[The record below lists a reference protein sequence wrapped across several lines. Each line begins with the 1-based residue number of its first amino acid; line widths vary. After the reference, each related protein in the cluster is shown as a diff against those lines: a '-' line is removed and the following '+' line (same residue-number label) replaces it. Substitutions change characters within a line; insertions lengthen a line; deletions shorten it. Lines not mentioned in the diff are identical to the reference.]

1 MERLDLSIAPDR
13 PNIEAAIHF
22 ARYAICKKLA
32 KGKRVLDVACG
43 EGYGSYILK
52 EAGAEY
58 VVGVDVS
65 KESVA
70 KAQSLFAKE
79 GLKYQAADVADLDT
93 LFAEGEFDIV
103 ISVETIEHLVDPTA
117 FLKSIKRIAKPD
129 GIIILSCPND
139 HWYYPQDDQVNPYHL
154 RKYRLTEFQQISTNV
169 LGNNVK
175 WSIGTGVFGFGSTP
189 VEFNESHA
197 GVPGSW
203 MSYMDVENAYL
214 VNGEQKPLLSE
225 TECSYFIGVW
235 NAPDWTV
242 GVAVFPL
249 TMDDY
254 ASMAAANDIKSSA
267 INLQQALDS
276 KNTEI
281 TSLQQALHSA
291 NTEIAKEIRR
301 MGLKLQASKAECET
315 MREANVSLRE
325 ECETMRLG
333 YLRYLKIRRLT
344 PPRLRSLGVKIFRFF
359 RR

>member
-1 MERLDLSIAPDR
+1 MERLDISITPGR

-58 VVGVDVS
+58 VVGVDIS
-65 KESVA
+65 KESIA
-70 KAQSLFAKE
+70 KAERLFSKE
-79 GLKYQAADVADLDT
+79 GLRYQAADVVDLDT

-103 ISVETIEHLVDPTA
+103 ISVETIEHLADPTA
-117 FLKSIKRIAKPD
+117 FLKSIKRIAKPG

-139 HWYYPQDDQVNPYHL
+139 HWYYPQDDQANPYHL
-154 RKYRLTEFQQISTNV
+154 RKYRLNEFQQISTNI

-189 VEFNESHA
+189 VEVNESHA

-249 TMDDY
+249 KMDDY
-254 ASMAAANDIKSSA
+254 ASMADANDIKKSA

-281 TSLQQALHSA
+281 TNLQQVLHTA
-291 NTEIAKEIRR
+291 NTEIEKEIRR
-301 MGLKLQASKAECET
+301 IGLKLQASQAECEI
-315 MREANVSLRE
+315 MREANVSLRA
-325 ECETMRLG
+325 ECDTMRLG
-333 YLRYLKIRRLT
+333 YHRYLKIRRLT
-344 PPRLRSLGVKIFRFF
+344 PPRLRSIGVKIFRFF